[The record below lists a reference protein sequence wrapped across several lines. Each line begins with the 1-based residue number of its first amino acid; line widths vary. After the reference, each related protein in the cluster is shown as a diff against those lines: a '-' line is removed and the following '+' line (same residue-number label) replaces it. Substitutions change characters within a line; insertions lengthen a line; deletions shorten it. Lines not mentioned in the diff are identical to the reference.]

1 MTGRLF
7 FFMALIV
14 PATLFAGS
22 RAEGVSAPV
31 GSVSMP
37 FGSVSVSPDHAG
49 SQSGVVNAFLHR
61 FYHSSSAGQYG
72 EISLVPGG
80 NPLKITKESEFYSP
94 GYYKVRSD
102 TPGMEI
108 RVAAAG
114 QGVIHRYAYFTPA
127 GSPQKEGS
135 LVLDLPKNIREQ
147 HAREQ
152 HAREQNAREQNA
164 REQHAREQNAG
175 HQNERGVV
183 AEVRVAEVRVENPVT
198 VTGYVIS
205 QGKQETGHTYFA
217 IRFSRAIKHYYSEV
231 DPSFPKNY
239 PILPDAVFPVRFV
252 FDLVKGEQ
260 QYVDDGVLEIRVAFS
275 SVDAAGALNNLETG
289 MEGKNFETLQWE
301 ASQKWEEELAVISVD
316 DSYGNEELENRR
328 SLFYKALGRTLETP
342 AFLQDRDGKFRGNDN
357 NIHASEFYDNYSAL
371 SPVERERYPLMNFIK
386 PERSRQFVASMLAYY
401 HRNVLKILPGEALCT
416 GAVSLCT
423 GADSLYTGADSL
435 YTGPV
440 SFYTGTVSLCTGAVS
455 LLADAHAG
463 GLLPAS
469 LTPSLLEA
477 MNSTL
482 NSPYDPI
489 ASLMGDFGFVPAASH
504 PRSID
509 LTNDYGY
516 MSWCVYMM
524 AGAAA
529 DVNKVNEI
537 RPFVTAYQWLL
548 EPETG
553 YARQRNSDLSW
564 HNDSDSL
571 ENRDRLL
578 FVPHNMNDIVERSG
592 GRKAYEKRLDS
603 TALFDELPYLY
614 TWTASPWKGQKLL
627 RAMMDS
633 YGETVDS
640 PSWFVFSAM
649 GLYPLCPGTDQYVL
663 GAPYFKKMTVHL
675 ENNKILTIE
684 APLLNPANIYV
695 REIRWNGKLLDTAY
709 ITHQEL
715 AEGGKLE
722 FHMSSRPARGRTF
735 RREKLPYSFLKK

>member
-1 MTGRLF
+1 MTARLF
-7 FFMALIV
+7 FFMALVV
-14 PATLFAGS
+14 PAMLFAES
-22 RAEGVSAPV
+22 REEG
-31 GSVSMP
+31 VSMP
-37 FGSVSVSPDHAG
+37 FGSVSVIPDHGG
-49 SQSGVVNAFLHR
+49 SQHGTVGAFLHR
-61 FYHSSSAGQYG
+61 FYHSSSAAQYG
-72 EISLVPGG
+72 EISIVPGAG
-80 NPLKITKESEFYSP
+80 SLIVTEGSEFYSP
-94 GYYKVRSD
+94 GYYKIRSD
-102 TPGMEI
+102 SPGMEI
-108 RVAAAG
+108 RVTAAEEGAA
-114 QGVIHRYAYFTPA
+114 HRYAYFTSS

-135 LVLDLPKNIREQ
+135 IMLDLLG
-147 HAREQ
+147 
-152 HAREQNAREQNA
+152 
-164 REQHAREQNAG
+164 NAG
-175 HQNERGVV
+175 EQSARDVV
-183 AEVRVAEVRVENPVT
+183 AEVRVTDPVT

-205 QGKQETGHTYFA
+205 RGERETGHTYFA
-217 IRFSRAIKHYYSEV
+217 IRFSRPVKRYFSKNNPA
-231 DPSFPKNY
+231 FPENY
-239 PILPDAVFPVRFV
+239 PIISGNAFPLVFV

-316 DSYGNEELENRR
+316 DPYGNEELENRR
-328 SLFYKALGRTLETP
+328 SLFYKALGRTMETP
-342 AFLQDRDGKFRGNDN
+342 ASLQDRDEKFRGNDN
-357 NIHASEFYDNYSAL
+357 NIHASEFYDHYTAVY
-371 SPVERERYPLMNFIK
+371 PVERERYPLMNFIK

-401 HRNVLKILPGEALCT
+401 DRNVLEMLPGEALCT
-416 GAVSLCT
+416 GAVSF
-423 GADSLYTGADSL
+423 YTGAA
-435 YTGPV
+435 
-440 SFYTGTVSLCTGAVS
+440 SLCTGAVS

-482 NSPYDPI
+482 RSPYDPV
-489 ASLMGDFGFVPAASH
+489 ASRTQESGFVPAETH

-516 MSWCVYMM
+516 MSWCVFMM
-524 AGAAA
+524 AGAAG
-529 DVNKVNEI
+529 DVNTVNEI

-548 EPETG
+548 DPETG
-553 YARQRNSDLSW
+553 YARQRNNDLSW
-564 HNDSDSL
+564 HNDPDSP

-578 FVPHNMNDIVERSG
+578 FIPHNMNDIVERSG

-675 ENNKILTIE
+675 ENKKILTIE

-695 REIRWNGKLLDTAY
+695 REVRWNGKLWDKAY

-715 AEGGKLE
+715 AQGGKLE

-735 RREKLPYSFLKK
+735 RREK

>member
-14 PATLFAGS
+14 PATLFAES
-22 RAEGVSAPV
+22 RKDG
-31 GSVSMP
+31 VSMP
-37 FGSVSVSPDHAG
+37 FGSVSVMPDHGG
-49 SQSGVVNAFLHR
+49 SESGTVGAFLHR
-61 FYHSSSAGQYG
+61 FYHSSSAAQYG
-72 EISLVPGG
+72 ELSIVPGAG
-80 NPLKITKESEFYSP
+80 SLTVAEGSEFFSP

-102 TPGMEI
+102 SPGMEI
-108 RVAAAG
+108 RVTAAEEGAA
-114 QGVIHRYAYFTPA
+114 HRYTYFTPS

-135 LVLDLPKNIREQ
+135 IMLDLLG
-147 HAREQ
+147 
-152 HAREQNAREQNA
+152 
-164 REQHAREQNAG
+164 NAG
-175 HQNERGVV
+175 EQSARDVV
-183 AEVRVAEVRVENPVT
+183 AEVRVTDPVT

-205 QGKQETGHTYFA
+205 RGERETGHTYFA
-217 IRFSRAIKHYYSEV
+217 IRFSRPVKRYFSKNNPA
-231 DPSFPKNY
+231 FPENY
-239 PILPDAVFPVRFV
+239 PIISGNAFPLVFV

-316 DSYGNEELENRR
+316 DPYGNEELENRR
-328 SLFYKALGRTLETP
+328 SLFYKALGRTMETP
-342 AFLQDRDGKFRGNDN
+342 ASLQDRDEKFRGNDN
-357 NIHASEFYDNYSAL
+357 NIHASEFYDHYTAVY
-371 SPVERERYPLMNFIK
+371 PVERERYPLMNFIK

-401 HRNVLKILPGEALCT
+401 DRNVLEMLPGEALCT
-416 GAVSLCT
+416 GAVSF
-423 GADSLYTGADSL
+423 YTGAA
-435 YTGPV
+435 
-440 SFYTGTVSLCTGAVS
+440 SLCTGAVS

-482 NSPYDPI
+482 RSPYDPV
-489 ASLMGDFGFVPAASH
+489 ASRTQESGFVPAETH

-516 MSWCVYMM
+516 MSWCVFMM
-524 AGAAA
+524 AGAAG
-529 DVNKVNEI
+529 DVNTVNEI

-548 EPETG
+548 DPETG
-553 YARQRNSDLSW
+553 YARQRNNDLSW
-564 HNDSDSL
+564 HNDPDSL

-603 TALFDELPYLY
+603 TSLFDELPYLY

-675 ENNKILTIE
+675 ENKKILTIE
-684 APLLNPANIYV
+684 APQLNPANIYV
-695 REIRWNGKLLDTAY
+695 REIRWNGKLWDKAY

-715 AEGGKLE
+715 AQGGKLE

>member
-14 PATLFAGS
+14 PATLFAES
-22 RAEGVSAPV
+22 REDG
-31 GSVSMP
+31 VSMP

-49 SQSGVVNAFLHR
+49 SQSGVVNAFSHR
-61 FYHSSSAGQYG
+61 FYHSSSAAQYG
-72 EISLVPGG
+72 ELSIVPGAG
-80 NPLKITKESEFYSP
+80 SLTVAEGSEFYSP
-94 GYYKVRSD
+94 GYYKVLSD
-102 TPGMEI
+102 SPGMEI
-108 RVAAAG
+108 RVTAAEEGAA
-114 QGVIHRYAYFTPA
+114 HRYAYFTLS

-135 LVLDLPKNIREQ
+135 IMLDFLG
-147 HAREQ
+147 
-152 HAREQNAREQNA
+152 
-164 REQHAREQNAG
+164 NAG
-175 HQNERGVV
+175 EQSARDVV
-183 AEVRVAEVRVENPVT
+183 AEVRVTDPVT

-205 QGKQETGHTYFA
+205 RGERETGHTYFA
-217 IRFSRAIKHYYSEV
+217 IRFSRPVKRYFSKSNPA
-231 DPSFPKNY
+231 FPENF
-239 PILPDAVFPVRFV
+239 PIISGNEFPLVFV

-260 QYVDDGVLEIRVAFS
+260 QYVDDGVLEIRLAFS
-275 SVDAAGALNNLETG
+275 SVDAAGALNNLEVG

-301 ASQKWEEELAVISVD
+301 ASQRWEEELAVISVD
-316 DSYGNEELENRR
+316 DPYGNEELENRR

-342 AFLQDRDGKFRGNDN
+342 AFLKDRDGKFRGNDN
-357 NIHASEFYDNYSAL
+357 NIYTSEFSENYTAL
-371 SPVERERYPLMNFIK
+371 IPVERERYPLMNFVK

-401 HRNVLKILPGEALCT
+401 DRNVLKMLPGE
-416 GAVSLCT
+416 
-423 GADSLYTGADSL
+423 D
-435 YTGPV
+435 
-440 SFYTGTVSLCTGAVS
+440 LCTGAVS

-469 LTPSLLEA
+469 LTSTLLDA
-477 MNSTL
+477 MNTTL
-482 NSPYDPI
+482 RSPYDPVT
-489 ASLMGDFGFVPAASH
+489 SLAQESGFIPAASQ

-509 LTNDYGY
+509 LTNDYSY
-516 MSWCVYMM
+516 LSWCVYMM
-524 AGAAA
+524 AGAAG

-578 FVPHNMNDIVERSG
+578 FVPHNMNDIVERTG

-633 YGETVDS
+633 YGETVES

-663 GAPYFKKMTVHL
+663 GAPYFKKMIINL
-675 ENNKILTIE
+675 ENGKILTIE

-695 REIRWNGKLLDTAY
+695 REVRWNGKLLDASY

-715 AEGGKLE
+715 AKGGKLE
-722 FHMSSRPARGRTF
+722 FHMSSRPSRGRTF

>member
-14 PATLFAGS
+14 PATLFAES
-22 RAEGVSAPV
+22 REDG
-31 GSVSMP
+31 VSMP

-49 SQSGVVNAFLHR
+49 SQSGVVNAFSHR
-61 FYHSSSAGQYG
+61 FYHSSSAAQYG
-72 EISLVPGG
+72 ELSIVPGAG
-80 NPLKITKESEFYSP
+80 SLTVAEGSEFYSP
-94 GYYKVRSD
+94 GYYKVLSD
-102 TPGMEI
+102 SPGMEI
-108 RVAAAG
+108 RVTAAEEGAA
-114 QGVIHRYAYFTPA
+114 HRYASFTLS

-135 LVLDLPKNIREQ
+135 IMLDFLG
-147 HAREQ
+147 
-152 HAREQNAREQNA
+152 
-164 REQHAREQNAG
+164 NAG
-175 HQNERGVV
+175 EQSARDVV
-183 AEVRVAEVRVENPVT
+183 AEVRVTDPVT

-205 QGKQETGHTYFA
+205 RGERETGHTYFA
-217 IRFSRAIKHYYSEV
+217 IRFSRPVKRYFSKSNPA
-231 DPSFPKNY
+231 FPENY
-239 PILPDAVFPVRFV
+239 PIISGNEFPLVFV

-301 ASQKWEEELAVISVD
+301 ASQQWEKELAVITVD
-316 DSYGNEELENRR
+316 DPYGNEELENRR
-328 SLFYKALGRTLETP
+328 SLFYKALGRTMETP
-342 AFLQDRDGKFRGNDN
+342 ASLQDRDGKFRGNDN
-357 NIHASEFYDNYSAL
+357 NIHASPFYDHYTAVY
-371 SPVERERYPLMNFIK
+371 PVERERYPLMNFIQ
-386 PERSRQFVASMLAYY
+386 PEKSRQIVASMLAYY
-401 HRNVLKILPGEALCT
+401 DRNVLEMLPGEHL
-416 GAVSLCT
+416 
-423 GADSLYTGADSL
+423 
-435 YTGPV
+435 PIE
-440 SFYTGTVSLCTGAVS
+440 AVS

-482 NSPYDPI
+482 RSPNDPVT
-489 ASLMGDFGFVPAASH
+489 SRTQESGFVPAASH
-504 PRSID
+504 PCSID

-516 MSWCVYMM
+516 MSWCVFMM
-524 AGAAA
+524 AGAAG
-529 DVNKVNEI
+529 DVNTVNET

-553 YARQRNSDLSW
+553 YARQRNNDLSW
-564 HNDSDSL
+564 HNDPDSL

-603 TALFDELPYLY
+603 TSLFDELPYLY

-695 REIRWNGKLLDTAY
+695 REVRWNGKLLDKAY

>member
-1 MTGRLF
+1 MTARLF
-7 FFMALIV
+7 FFMALVV
-14 PATLFAGS
+14 PAMLFAES
-22 RAEGVSAPV
+22 REEG
-31 GSVSMP
+31 VSMP
-37 FGSVSVSPDHAG
+37 FGSVSVIPDHGG
-49 SQSGVVNAFLHR
+49 SQHGTVGAFLHR
-61 FYHSSSAGQYG
+61 FYHSSSAAQYG
-72 EISLVPGG
+72 EISIVPGAG
-80 NPLKITKESEFYSP
+80 SLIVTEGSEFYSP
-94 GYYKVRSD
+94 GYYKIRSD
-102 TPGMEI
+102 SPGMEI
-108 RVAAAG
+108 RVTAAEEGAA
-114 QGVIHRYAYFTPA
+114 HRYAYFTSS

-135 LVLDLPKNIREQ
+135 IMLDLLG
-147 HAREQ
+147 
-152 HAREQNAREQNA
+152 
-164 REQHAREQNAG
+164 NAG
-175 HQNERGVV
+175 EQSARDVV
-183 AEVRVAEVRVENPVT
+183 AEVRVTDPVT

-205 QGKQETGHTYFA
+205 RGERETGHTYFA
-217 IRFSRAIKHYYSEV
+217 IRFSRPVKRYFSKNNPA
-231 DPSFPKNY
+231 FPENY
-239 PILPDAVFPVRFV
+239 PIISGNAFPLVFV

-316 DSYGNEELENRR
+316 DPYGNEELENRR
-328 SLFYKALGRTLETP
+328 SLFYKALGRTMETP
-342 AFLQDRDGKFRGNDN
+342 ASLQDRDEKFRGNDN
-357 NIHASEFYDNYSAL
+357 NIHASEFYDHYTAVY
-371 SPVERERYPLMNFIK
+371 PVERERYPLMNFIK

-401 HRNVLKILPGEALCT
+401 DRNVLEMLPGEALCT
-416 GAVSLCT
+416 GAVSF
-423 GADSLYTGADSL
+423 YTGAA
-435 YTGPV
+435 
-440 SFYTGTVSLCTGAVS
+440 SLCTGAVS

-482 NSPYDPI
+482 RSPYDPV
-489 ASLMGDFGFVPAASH
+489 ASRTQESGFVPAETH

-516 MSWCVYMM
+516 MSWCVFMM
-524 AGAAA
+524 AGAAG
-529 DVNKVNEI
+529 DVNTVNEI

-548 EPETG
+548 DPETG
-553 YARQRNSDLSW
+553 YARQRNNDLSW
-564 HNDSDSL
+564 HNDPDSL

-603 TALFDELPYLY
+603 TSLFDELPYLY

-675 ENNKILTIE
+675 ENKKILTIE
-684 APLLNPANIYV
+684 APQLNPANIYV
-695 REIRWNGKLLDTAY
+695 REIRWNGKLWDKAY

-715 AEGGKLE
+715 AQGGKLE

>member
-14 PATLFAGS
+14 PATLFAES
-22 RAEGVSAPV
+22 RKDG
-31 GSVSMP
+31 VSMP
-37 FGSVSVSPDHAG
+37 FGSVSVMPDHGG
-49 SQSGVVNAFLHR
+49 SESGTVGAFLHR
-61 FYHSSSAGQYG
+61 FYHSSSAAQYG
-72 EISLVPGG
+72 ELSIVPGAG
-80 NPLKITKESEFYSP
+80 SLTVAEGSEFFSP

-102 TPGMEI
+102 SPGMEI
-108 RVAAAG
+108 RVTAAEEGAA
-114 QGVIHRYAYFTPA
+114 HRYTYFTPS

-135 LVLDLPKNIREQ
+135 LVLDLPV
-147 HAREQ
+147 
-152 HAREQNAREQNA
+152 NAREENA
-164 REQHAREQNAG
+164 REENTE
-175 HQNERGVV
+175 HQNERGIV
-183 AEVRVAEVRVENPVT
+183 AEVRVAEVRVTDPVT

-205 QGKQETGHTYFA
+205 RGERETGHTYFA
-217 IRFSRAIKHYYSEV
+217 IRFSRPVKRYFSKNNPA
-231 DPSFPKNY
+231 FPENY
-239 PILPDAVFPVRFV
+239 PIISGNAFPLVFV

-316 DSYGNEELENRR
+316 DPYGNEELENRR
-328 SLFYKALGRTLETP
+328 SLFYKALGRTMETP
-342 AFLQDRDGKFRGNDN
+342 ASLQDRDEKFRGNDN
-357 NIHASEFYDNYSAL
+357 NIHASEFYDHYTAVY
-371 SPVERERYPLMNFIK
+371 PVERERYPLMNFIK

-401 HRNVLKILPGEALCT
+401 DRNVLEMLPGEALCT
-416 GAVSLCT
+416 GAVSF
-423 GADSLYTGADSL
+423 YTGAA
-435 YTGPV
+435 
-440 SFYTGTVSLCTGAVS
+440 SLCTGAVS

-482 NSPYDPI
+482 RSPYDPV
-489 ASLMGDFGFVPAASH
+489 ASRTQESGFVPAETH

-516 MSWCVYMM
+516 MSWCVFMM
-524 AGAAA
+524 AGAAG
-529 DVNKVNEI
+529 DVNTVNEI

-564 HNDSDSL
+564 HNDPDSP

-578 FVPHNMNDIVERSG
+578 FIPHNMNDIVERSG

-675 ENNKILTIE
+675 ENKKILTIE

-695 REIRWNGKLLDTAY
+695 REVRWNGKLWDKAY

-715 AEGGKLE
+715 AQGGKLE

>member
-152 HAREQNAREQNA
+152 HAREENAREQHAREQNAREQNAREQHA

-316 DSYGNEELENRR
+316 DPYGNEELENRR

-342 AFLQDRDGKFRGNDN
+342 AFLKDRDGKFRGNDN
-357 NIHASEFYDNYSAL
+357 NIYTSEFSENYTAL
-371 SPVERERYPLMNFIK
+371 IPVERERYPLMNFIK

-401 HRNVLKILPGEALCT
+401 DRNVLKMLPGE
-416 GAVSLCT
+416 
-423 GADSLYTGADSL
+423 D
-435 YTGPV
+435 
-440 SFYTGTVSLCTGAVS
+440 LCTGAVS

-469 LTPSLLEA
+469 LTSTLLDA
-477 MNSTL
+477 MNTTL
-482 NSPYDPI
+482 RSPYDPVT
-489 ASLMGDFGFVPAASH
+489 SLAQESGFIPAASQ

-509 LTNDYGY
+509 LTNDYSY
-516 MSWCVYMM
+516 LSWCVYMM
-524 AGAAA
+524 AGAAG

-571 ENRDRLL
+571 ANRDLLL
-578 FVPHNMNDIVERSG
+578 FVPHNMNDIVERTG

-603 TALFDELPYLY
+603 TALFDQLPYLY

-633 YGETVDS
+633 YGETVES

-663 GAPYFKKMTVHL
+663 GAPYFKKMIINL
-675 ENNKILTIE
+675 ENGKILTIE

-695 REIRWNGKLLDTAY
+695 REVRWNGKLLDASY

-715 AEGGKLE
+715 AKGGKLE
-722 FHMSSRPARGRTF
+722 FHMSSRPSRGRTF

>member
-1 MTGRLF
+1 MTARLF
-7 FFMALIV
+7 FFMALVV
-14 PATLFAGS
+14 PAMLFAES
-22 RAEGVSAPV
+22 REEG
-31 GSVSMP
+31 VSMP
-37 FGSVSVSPDHAG
+37 FGSVSVIPDHGG
-49 SQSGVVNAFLHR
+49 SQHGTVGAFLHR
-61 FYHSSSAGQYG
+61 FYHSSSAAQYG
-72 EISLVPGG
+72 EISIVPGAG
-80 NPLKITKESEFYSP
+80 SLIVTEGSEFYSP
-94 GYYKVRSD
+94 GYYKIRSD
-102 TPGMEI
+102 SPGMEI
-108 RVAAAG
+108 RVTAAEEGAA
-114 QGVIHRYAYFTPA
+114 HRYAYFTSS

-135 LVLDLPKNIREQ
+135 IMLDLLG
-147 HAREQ
+147 
-152 HAREQNAREQNA
+152 
-164 REQHAREQNAG
+164 NAG
-175 HQNERGVV
+175 EQSARDVV
-183 AEVRVAEVRVENPVT
+183 AEVRVTDPVT

-205 QGKQETGHTYFA
+205 RGERETGHTYFA
-217 IRFSRAIKHYYSEV
+217 IRFSRPVKRYFSKNNPA
-231 DPSFPKNY
+231 FPENY
-239 PILPDAVFPVRFV
+239 PIISGNAFPLVFV

-316 DSYGNEELENRR
+316 DPYGNEELENRR
-328 SLFYKALGRTLETP
+328 SLFYKALGRTMETP
-342 AFLQDRDGKFRGNDN
+342 ASLQDRDEKFRGNDN
-357 NIHASEFYDNYSAL
+357 NIHASEFYDHYTAVY
-371 SPVERERYPLMNFIK
+371 PVERERYPLMNFIK

-401 HRNVLKILPGEALCT
+401 DRNVLEMLPGEALCT
-416 GAVSLCT
+416 GAVSF
-423 GADSLYTGADSL
+423 YTGAA
-435 YTGPV
+435 
-440 SFYTGTVSLCTGAVS
+440 SLCTGAVS

-482 NSPYDPI
+482 RSPYDPV
-489 ASLMGDFGFVPAASH
+489 ASRTQESGFVPAETH

-516 MSWCVYMM
+516 MSWCVFMM
-524 AGAAA
+524 AGAAG
-529 DVNKVNEI
+529 DVNTVNEI

-548 EPETG
+548 DPETG
-553 YARQRNSDLSW
+553 YARQRNNDLSW
-564 HNDSDSL
+564 HNDPDSL

-675 ENNKILTIE
+675 ENKKILTIE

-695 REIRWNGKLLDTAY
+695 REVRWNGKLWDKAY

-715 AEGGKLE
+715 AQGGKLE

>member
-1 MTGRLF
+1 MTARLF
-7 FFMALIV
+7 FFMALVV
-14 PATLFAGS
+14 PAMLFAES
-22 RAEGVSAPV
+22 REEG
-31 GSVSMP
+31 VSMP
-37 FGSVSVSPDHAG
+37 FGSVSVIPDHGG
-49 SQSGVVNAFLHR
+49 SQHGTVGAFLHR
-61 FYHSSSAGQYG
+61 FYHSSSAAQYG
-72 EISLVPGG
+72 EISIVPGAG
-80 NPLKITKESEFYSP
+80 SLIVTEGSEFYSP
-94 GYYKVRSD
+94 GYYKIRSD
-102 TPGMEI
+102 SPGMEI
-108 RVAAAG
+108 RVTAAEEGAA
-114 QGVIHRYAYFTPA
+114 HRYTYFTPS

-135 LVLDLPKNIREQ
+135 LVLDLPV
-147 HAREQ
+147 
-152 HAREQNAREQNA
+152 NAREENA
-164 REQHAREQNAG
+164 REENAE
-175 HQNERGVV
+175 HQNERGIV
-183 AEVRVAEVRVENPVT
+183 AEVRVAEVRVTDPVT

-205 QGKQETGHTYFA
+205 RGERETGHTYFA
-217 IRFSRAIKHYYSEV
+217 IRFSRPVKRYFSKNNPA
-231 DPSFPKNY
+231 FPENY
-239 PILPDAVFPVRFV
+239 PIISGNAFPLVFV

-316 DSYGNEELENRR
+316 DPYGNEELENRR
-328 SLFYKALGRTLETP
+328 SLFYKALGRTMETP
-342 AFLQDRDGKFRGNDN
+342 ASLQDRDEKFRGNDN
-357 NIHASEFYDNYSAL
+357 NIHASEFYDHYTAVY
-371 SPVERERYPLMNFIK
+371 PVERERYPLMNFIK

-401 HRNVLKILPGEALCT
+401 DRNVLEMLPGEHL
-416 GAVSLCT
+416 
-423 GADSLYTGADSL
+423 
-435 YTGPV
+435 PIE
-440 SFYTGTVSLCTGAVS
+440 AVS

-482 NSPYDPI
+482 RSPYDPV
-489 ASLMGDFGFVPAASH
+489 ASRTQESGFVPAASH

-516 MSWCVYMM
+516 MSWCVFMM
-524 AGAAA
+524 AGAAG
-529 DVNKVNEI
+529 DVNTVNEI

-564 HNDSDSL
+564 HNDPDSP

-578 FVPHNMNDIVERSG
+578 FIPHNMNDIVERSG

-675 ENNKILTIE
+675 ENKKILTIE

-695 REIRWNGKLLDTAY
+695 REVRWNGKLWDKAY

-715 AEGGKLE
+715 AQGGKLE

>member
-1 MTGRLF
+1 MTARLF
-7 FFMALIV
+7 FFMALVV
-14 PATLFAGS
+14 PAMLFAES
-22 RAEGVSAPV
+22 REEG
-31 GSVSMP
+31 VSMP
-37 FGSVSVSPDHAG
+37 FGSVSVIPDHGG
-49 SQSGVVNAFLHR
+49 SQHGTVGAFLHR
-61 FYHSSSAGQYG
+61 FYHSSSAAQYG
-72 EISLVPGG
+72 EISIVPGAG
-80 NPLKITKESEFYSP
+80 SLIVTEGSEFYSP
-94 GYYKVRSD
+94 GYYKIRSD
-102 TPGMEI
+102 SPGMEI
-108 RVAAAG
+108 RVTAAEEGAA
-114 QGVIHRYAYFTPA
+114 HRYTYFTPS

-135 LVLDLPKNIREQ
+135 IMLDLLG
-147 HAREQ
+147 
-152 HAREQNAREQNA
+152 
-164 REQHAREQNAG
+164 NAG
-175 HQNERGVV
+175 EQSARDVV
-183 AEVRVAEVRVENPVT
+183 AEVRVTDPVT

-205 QGKQETGHTYFA
+205 RGERETGHTYFA
-217 IRFSRAIKHYYSEV
+217 IRFSRPVKRYFSKNNPA
-231 DPSFPKNY
+231 FPENY
-239 PILPDAVFPVRFV
+239 PIISGNAFPLVFV

-316 DSYGNEELENRR
+316 DPYGNEELENRR
-328 SLFYKALGRTLETP
+328 SLFYKALGRTMETP
-342 AFLQDRDGKFRGNDN
+342 ASLQDRDEKFRGNDN
-357 NIHASEFYDNYSAL
+357 NIHASEFYDHYTAVY
-371 SPVERERYPLMNFIK
+371 PVERERYPLMNFIK

-401 HRNVLKILPGEALCT
+401 DRNVLEMLPGEALCT
-416 GAVSLCT
+416 GAVSF
-423 GADSLYTGADSL
+423 YTGAA
-435 YTGPV
+435 
-440 SFYTGTVSLCTGAVS
+440 SLCTGAVS

-482 NSPYDPI
+482 RSPYDPV
-489 ASLMGDFGFVPAASH
+489 ASRTQESGFVPAETH

-516 MSWCVYMM
+516 MSWCVFMM
-524 AGAAA
+524 AGAAG
-529 DVNKVNEI
+529 DVNTVNEI

-564 HNDSDSL
+564 HNDPDSP

-578 FVPHNMNDIVERSG
+578 FIPHNMNDIVERSG

-675 ENNKILTIE
+675 ENKKILTIE
-684 APLLNPANIYV
+684 APQLNPANIYV
-695 REIRWNGKLLDTAY
+695 REIRWNGKLWDKAY

-715 AEGGKLE
+715 AQGGKLE